1 MQKNDIFCD
10 NKPIYVIDT
19 NILVDY
25 VDIVPNGTDNQPEEP
40 TVDLSEAHLII
51 PSAVIRELSSF
62 KKERNHR
69 GKSAS
74 IVLKRL
80 RQMVEG
86 ENHSMREIYELE
98 APISVKNHRQTISIL
113 PVHKNFRECL
123 PFHPSDED
131 MDGQII
137 LATLTV
143 SLLKKGFPIDGTAN
157 KEDVYKMVP
166 DGVVLLTNDNGLAI
180 RATKRGLITSRYG
193 YKFPDPYTGRRDVIV
208 PRELFL
214 EFYGSPRI
222 NLELW
227 EELMPSQPK
236 LVANEFIVMS
246 LENENDYP
254 SDFDLRYNPY
264 YLHIGKYDAEEK
276 AIVHLKYANNFPVKL
291 YNAGQVIYAEALM
304 DPNIA
309 AVICTGPAGSGKTY
323 MATVY
328 GYEAC
333 KNGNFIGVTV
343 VPCDSHSKT
352 GALPGGLDEKMDPE
366 VQPIKNALRNYLLK
380 EDPKI
385 KKKWDSIKNPGTETK
400 VKNGNGKCSQNDD
413 DSLEQN
419 SVKTM
424 LKSKVDAIWENW
436 FSNIPIENARGR
448 DFSLELAF
456 YDEFQDQDIRQADT
470 LIKRIGDNG
479 KIIITGDIEQIH
491 APYIDPSNSGL
502 VYASR
507 ELFDTPYVA
516 QVCFLEDEVW
526 RHALV
531 KLIAERQKVRREQKT
546 NPENRDE

>member
-1 MQKNDIFCD
+1 MLSGNNICND
-10 NKPIYVIDT
+10 NPIYVVDT

-25 VDIVPNGTDNQPEEP
+25 VDIVPNETGNQPEEP

-51 PSAVIRELSSF
+51 PSAVIRELSKF
-62 KKERNHR
+62 KSERNHR
-69 GKSAS
+69 GKSAR
-74 IVLKRL
+74 IVLKRI

-98 APISVKNHRQTISIL
+98 APICLKDHGQMISIL
-113 PVHKNFRECL
+113 PIHKNFRECL

-137 LATLTV
+137 LAALTV
-143 SLLKKGFPIDGTAN
+143 SFIKRGLPIDGTAD
-157 KEDVYKMVP
+157 KSAVYNMTP
-166 DGVVLLTNDNGLAI
+166 DGVVLLTNDNGLAT
-180 RATKRGLITSRYG
+180 RATERGLKTSRYG
-193 YKFPDPYTGRRDVIV
+193 YKFPEPYTGRRDIV
-208 PRELFL
+208 VPKELFM
-214 EFYGSPRI
+214 EFYNSQQVD
-222 NLELW
+222 LKLW

-246 LENENDYP
+246 LENELDYP

-264 YLHIGKYDAEEK
+264 YLHIGKYDAEER
-276 AIVHLKYANNFPVKL
+276 AIVHLKYANNFPVRL
-291 YNAGQVIYAEALM
+291 YNAGQAIYAEALM
-304 DPNIA
+304 DPDIA
-309 AVICTGPAGSGKTY
+309 AVVCTGPAGSGKTY

-328 GYEAC
+328 GYDAC
-333 KNGNFIGVTV
+333 RKGNYIGVTV

-385 KKKWDSIKNPGTETK
+385 KKQLEIIKKSGTDQK
-400 VKNGNGKCSQNDD
+400 VKNSRCGQSED
-413 DSLEQN
+413 DSSGQN

-424 LKSKVDAIWENW
+424 LKNKVDAIWENW

-470 LIKRIGDNG
+470 LIKRIGDDG

-491 APYIDPSNSGL
+491 APYIEPSNSGL

-516 QVCFLEDEVW
+516 QVCFLESEVW

-531 KLIAERQKVRREQKT
+531 KLIAERQRARREQKT